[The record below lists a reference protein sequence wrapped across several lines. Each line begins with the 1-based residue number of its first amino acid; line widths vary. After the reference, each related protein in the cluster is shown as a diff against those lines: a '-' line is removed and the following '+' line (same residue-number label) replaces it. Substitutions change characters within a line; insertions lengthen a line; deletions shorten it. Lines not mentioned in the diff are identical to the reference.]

1 MKMILVVD
9 VGNTHTVLGLFR
21 ERVLRENWRVAT
33 HFSRTDD
40 EYGMML
46 HNLFSF
52 SNIRADAIRGM
63 IISCVVPPM
72 LKVMVGMAEKYLG
85 LKPLVVGPGIKT
97 GLPILLDN
105 PREVGADR
113 VVNSVAAYSHYQ
125 QSLIVIDFG
134 TATTFDCISSQGEY
148 LGGVIAPGL
157 QISMEALFQK
167 ASKLPRVELAR
178 PPRVLGRNTVHS
190 MQSGIVYG
198 YMSLVEGL
206 VDRLSG
212 EIEGN
217 PLVIATGG
225 LASLIARE
233 TKVIDHVD
241 ELLTLKG
248 LLHLYELNKPA
259 NGR

>member
-1 MKMILVVD
+1 MILVVD
-9 VGNTHTVLGLFR
+9 VGNTHTVLGLFQ
-21 ERVLRENWRVAT
+21 ERVLLESWRVAT
-33 HFSRTDD
+33 HFSRTED
-40 EYGMML
+40 EYGMTL

-52 SNIRADAIRGM
+52 SKIRADKIRGM

-72 LKVMVGMAEKYLG
+72 LKVMVGMAAKYLG

-113 VVNSVAAYSHYQ
+113 VVNSVAAYNHYRQ
-125 QSLIVIDFG
+125 ALVVIDFG
-134 TATTFDCISSQGEY
+134 TATTFDCVSARGEY

-157 QISMEALFQK
+157 QISIEALFQK
-167 ASKLPRVELAR
+167 ASKLPRVELLR
-178 PPRVLGRNTVHS
+178 PPHVVGKNTVHS

-206 VDRLSG
+206 IARLSK
-212 EIEGN
+212 EMEVN

-225 LASLIARE
+225 LAPLIANE
-233 TKVIDHVD
+233 TEVIDHVD

-248 LLHLYELNKPA
+248 LLHLYELN
-259 NGR
+259 RDDHHRS